1 MDVIL
6 INGIGFSE
14 DNVVPQLGLLSLKNI
29 LSAKYEVEIIS
40 FDRLNKNNQLPYS
53 DAIDDIIDSFV
64 TFLLNLE
71 CNIIGFYTICNTY
84 PLSIELAKKLKVK
97 NKDITIIFGGPQASL
112 TAEQTLKAYSFVDI
126 IAVGEGEKYIL
137 PLIDEM

>member
-53 DAIDDIIDSFV
+53 DDIDDNIDRFV
-64 TFLLNLE
+64 TYLLNLE
-71 CNIIGFYTICNTY
+71 SGI
-84 PLSIELAKKLKVK
+84 
-97 NKDITIIFGGPQASL
+97 
-112 TAEQTLKAYSFVDI
+112 SF
-126 IAVGEGEKYIL
+126 
-137 PLIDEM
+137 